1 MDKDLAEHLVKT
13 LESIA
18 DYASMLKGA
27 MGHLT
32 DAGLSPDAAEAVLMS
47 LLDIPGWVAAD
58 DDDDDDEYDYTVT
71 FEFSDED
78 DDTAE

>member
-1 MDKDLAEHLVKT
+1 MEKDLAEHLVNT
-13 LESIA
+13 LEQIA

-47 LLDIPGWVAAD
+47 LLDIPGWTSEEEYNYTLSFESDDSD
-58 DDDDDDEYDYTVT
+58 DDSDD
-71 FEFSDED
+71 
-78 DDTAE
+78 

>member
-32 DAGLSPDAAEAVLMS
+32 EAGLSPDAAEAVLMS
-47 LLDIPGWVAAD
+47 LLDIPGWVAV
-58 DDDDDDEYDYTVT
+58 DDDDDEYDYTVT
-71 FEFSDED
+71 FEPDDSDDCD
-78 DDTAE
+78 DE

>member
-32 DAGLSPDAAEAVLMS
+32 DAGLSPDAAEAILMS

-58 DDDDDDEYDYTVT
+58 DDDDDYDYTVS
-71 FEFSDED
+71 FEFSDDSD
-78 DDTAE
+78 DSDDE

>member
-32 DAGLSPDAAEAVLMS
+32 EAGLSPDAAEAVLMS
-47 LLDIPGWVAAD
+47 LLDIPGWVSV
-58 DDDDDDEYDYTVT
+58 DDDDDEYDYTLSVD
-71 FEFSDED
+71 SDDSD
-78 DDTAE
+78 DSDDE